1 MAITNKGTI
10 FTNFDTTSNSS
21 TLSFGNT
28 SRTIQ
33 VGELVIV
40 ATASKRTSSGVLAL
54 MNSITLGSTGATFTF
69 VQNTTWTGSSS
80 TSTAYAGLSV
90 GYWLADQV
98 VASGTSVSASAS
110 TTGQSIAAIG
120 FSVSG
125 ADLSRAPVS
134 AIKTAAASQTPQL
147 AVTPGLAN
155 CGGIAFLN
163 YRQDFGTGEV
173 FPTNCI
179 NTPLTLTDD
188 FGFINRQ
195 TTTGAEKQLEIMGG
209 NNIGTA
215 TSKTLGASSATTRTV
230 GVTVITFAPVVESEP
245 AINLL

>member
-1 MAITNKGTI
+1 MAISNKGTI
-10 FTNFDTTSNSS
+10 FANFDTTSNSS

-28 SRTIQ
+28 SRAIQ

-40 ATASKRTSSGVLAL
+40 ATASKRTTSGVLAL

-90 GYWLADQV
+90 GYWLADRV
-98 VASGTSVSASAS
+98 VASGTSISASAS
-110 TTGQSIAAIG
+110 TTAQGIVAIG

-125 ADLSRAPVS
+125 ADLSRNPVS
-134 AIKTAAASQTPQL
+134 ATKTAASSQTPQV

-163 YRQDFGTGEV
+163 YRQDYGTGEV

-188 FGFINRQ
+188 FGFINRN
-195 TTTGAEKQLEIMGG
+195 TTSAIQLEIMGG

-230 GVTVITFAPVVESEP
+230 GVTGITFAPVVESEP
-245 AINLL
+245 TINLL